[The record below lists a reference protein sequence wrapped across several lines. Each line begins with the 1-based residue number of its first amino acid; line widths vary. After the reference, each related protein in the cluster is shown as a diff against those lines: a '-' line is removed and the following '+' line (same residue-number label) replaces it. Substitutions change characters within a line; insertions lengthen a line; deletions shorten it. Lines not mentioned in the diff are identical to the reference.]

1 MRNFDTSKIQQIIP
15 SMSLHDNRKNLVD
28 AVSVIDEA
36 QVTIAIQAYNRIEKT
51 KKCIET
57 ILKYTTDIDFELM
70 LIDNGSDDETLKY
83 FENLNYAKKKIIHI
97 NKNIGPM
104 LPSLLFSPSD
114 FCRYIAWLPN
124 DVQVTKNWLNNLI
137 TVLESDD
144 KIGMVCP
151 VSSNVSNIQQVNL
164 QFSNEEEMQ
173 QEAAKF
179 NCSDPTKWQERLRL
193 ITVVTVYRKE
203 CLLAAGFPIADL
215 GYMHDFGDDDISFRI
230 RRMGYKVFLAGDTWV
245 HHNHNIWN
253 LEDKDPIKHEQS
265 ISIGRANFED
275 KFQGIDAWSDVNNYW
290 IDIMSNV
297 PVPLINNKKHIL
309 GIDVKCGTP
318 ILDVKNYLRKF
329 GMFDVELS
337 SFTEMAKYITDLNT
351 ICDGIVSCDR
361 EEFFINH
368 FPSEYYDYVIM
379 DKPINQYHEPQ
390 FMIDG
395 IMHLLKPGG
404 ILLFPLLNTFS
415 VYEYLNCQGN
425 YNLYNTEFAYNIPLE
440 ALHATLNKYGNIL
453 FTCSKS
459 LKLEK
464 KDMEIINSRIP
475 KELSE
480 QDRNEIIMRLT
491 VDRYILCVEKK

>member
-1 MRNFDTSKIQQIIP
+1 
-15 SMSLHDNRKNLVD
+15 
-28 AVSVIDEA
+28 
-36 QVTIAIQAYNRIEKT
+36 
-51 KKCIET
+51 
-57 ILKYTTDIDFELM
+57 
-70 LIDNGSDDETLKY
+70 
-83 FENLNYAKKKIIHI
+83 
-97 NKNIGPM
+97 
-104 LPSLLFSPSD
+104 
-114 FCRYIAWLPN
+114 
-124 DVQVTKNWLNNLI
+124 
-137 TVLESDD
+137 
-144 KIGMVCP
+144 
-151 VSSNVSNIQQVNL
+151 SNVSNIQQVNL